1 MRGHQEHLERGYSDA
16 PGCVA
21 CGGELDPEGTS
32 EHCARCDAESA
43 DAADARD
50 DFERAD
56 TVPPPAPV
64 GPEGDLFAASLAT
77 SAPLTRVLLAAANEE
92 YFADH
97 AELNELA
104 DRSTLSEEDGEA
116 FAAMTHVAPS
126 DAQLE
131 AVAS

>member
-43 DAADARD
+43 DAADAHEA
-50 DFERAD
+50 FGRAD
-56 TVPPPAPV
+56 TVPPPAPA
-64 GPEGDLFAASLAT
+64 GPEGDL
-77 SAPLTRVLLAAANEE
+77 
-92 YFADH
+92 
-97 AELNELA
+97 
-104 DRSTLSEEDGEA
+104 